1 MSEENVELVRLGWDA
16 FGRGDVE
23 SMQRTCQPDVVI
35 VQPRELPDSKSYE
48 GLAGVAESIEDW
60 PRQWE
65 DFLLEVVEVIDASD
79 TQLVSVTRQRGR
91 GRESRIE
98 MDFEIAFLHT
108 IRDGKLS
115 RLEMFLSREEALE
128 AVGLTE

>member
-1 MSEENVELVRLGWDA
+1 MSRENVELVRLGWDA

-91 GRESRIE
+91 GRESGIE
-98 MDFEIAFLHT
+98 MDFEVAFLHT

-115 RLEMFLSREEALE
+115 RLEMFRSREEALE
-128 AVGLTE
+128 AVGLRE